1 MASRAQKF
9 WTNESFPLKL
19 TLIWLLMVLNNSL
32 NYIYIIW
39 KGNLKYLFSPN
50 MTSKALEIWYFYIL
64 DLVLV
69 LRYLSLQQMSK
80 FPDLSGFWEF
90 PKDSKVIPIHVQNSQ
105 ELGKFPASN
114 NTVHQ
119 MNKHDTISLQYS
131 QRHLRIVK
139 SISPGNSEIN
149 IIEVKFEVSNSPF

>member
-1 MASRAQKF
+1 
-9 WTNESFPLKL
+9 
-19 TLIWLLMVLNNSL
+19 
-32 NYIYIIW
+32 
-39 KGNLKYLFSPN
+39 

-114 NTVHQ
+114 NTACRGGAGGGGHG
-119 MNKHDTISLQYS
+119 
-131 QRHLRIVK
+131 QRGQKRELD
-139 SISPGNSEIN
+139 
-149 IIEVKFEVSNSPF
+149 FD

>member
-1 MASRAQKF
+1 
-9 WTNESFPLKL
+9 
-19 TLIWLLMVLNNSL
+19 MVLNNSL

-39 KGNLKYLFSPN
+39 KGNLKYLFFPN

-114 NTVHQ
+114 NTGG
-119 MNKHDTISLQYS
+119 DGEASP
-131 QRHLRIVK
+131 RLRR
-139 SISPGNSEIN
+139 SRSRLFTYEA
-149 IIEVKFEVSNSPF
+149 